1 MVFEIW
7 NLFCENIVFQ
17 QNTNLDLSSI
27 FYNKQ
32 ICNKNVTENAR
43 VCFSDILV
51 NKSWIPCLVLRER
64 KSSLSILTSYRLNL
78 WKGFLAAAF
87 SVRKKR
93 RFVLWN
99 TNNQV
104 LEGRRRDATSKGL
117 IYKSDSAQY
126 EGIPRLFSHNGQFI
140 SALAYPFFAGVLQPR
155 EELGRGADFS
165 NYISKWFS

>member
-32 ICNKNVTENAR
+32 ICNKNVSENAR

-87 SVRKKR
+87 SVRKKKGGLFCETR
-93 RFVLWN
+93 ITKFLKAE
-99 TNNQV
+99 
-104 LEGRRRDATSKGL
+104 EGTPHQKDWFINRTARSMKEFRVCSLTMAN
-117 IYKSDSAQY
+117 
-126 EGIPRLFSHNGQFI
+126 LFQLLLTHSLPEYF
-140 SALAYPFFAGVLQPR
+140 S
-155 EELGRGADFS
+155 RGK
-165 NYISKWFS
+165 N